1 MGSRQKH
8 LQSGVY
14 LVSRRSVLLTSK
26 LEHGPGGGG
35 KVNKR
40 GFRRPSDTASRR
52 IAVARWQTRHQHIY
66 IALYAQPA
74 GN

>member
-14 LVSRRSVLLTSK
+14 LVSRRSALLTSK

-35 KVNKR
+35 
-40 GFRRPSDTASRR
+40 G
-52 IAVARWQTRHQHIY
+52 
-66 IALYAQPA
+66 
-74 GN
+74 GGGGGGEGGGGGGG